1 MKMKRKERLRAIKEI
16 INSKR
21 ISSQEELRDALLKI
35 GADVTQ
41 STISRDIRDIRLT
54 KIRNFKQEEYYVMD
68 KSNKDKSLFT
78 VEKLQSKFKESVIST
93 NVANNILVV
102 KTYPGEAQGTAAI
115 IDGMNYIEILGT
127 VAGDDT
133 IFCVID
139 NNENALKVH
148 DALSKL

>member
-1 MKMKRKERLRAIKEI
+1 MKRKERLRAIKEI

-21 ISSQEELRDALLKI
+21 ISSQEELRDELLKM

-102 KTYPGEAQGTAAI
+102 KL
-115 IDGMNYIEILGT
+115 ILGKHR
-127 VAGDDT
+127 
-133 IFCVID
+133 
-139 NNENALKVH
+139 ALL
-148 DALSKL
+148 LSLMV

>member
-1 MKMKRKERLRAIKEI
+1 MKMKRNERLKAIKEI

-41 STISRDIRDIRLT
+41 STISRDIRDMRLT

-93 NVANNILVV
+93 HVANNILVV

-115 IDGMNYIEILGT
+115 IDGMNYVEILGT

-133 IFCVID
+133 IICVID
-139 NNENALKVH
+139 NNENALKIH
-148 DALSKL
+148 DALNIL